1 MFKRT
6 TWNGFSENPFWVSQ
20 RWEGPKWGS
29 SFEGR
34 HRVIKLVWKDLTKLF
49 RMIIPPPTPCFCWLQ
64 MKHEFLGQCF
74 DDGLLG
80 AFSGE
85 AQGVA
90 LGYWLWSYCTCKTT
104 DLVDFMVLW
113 LLQCGFFTAPI
124 EQWSPNFLSPR
135 IGFLEDSFSTDRG
148 GGGGIV
154 WGWFKC
160 ITFIMHFML

>member
-1 MFKRT
+1 
-6 TWNGFSENPFWVSQ
+6 
-20 RWEGPKWGS
+20 
-29 SFEGR
+29 
-34 HRVIKLVWKDLTKLF
+34 
-49 RMIIPPPTPCFCWLQ
+49 
-64 MKHEFLGQCF
+64 MKHEFLGQGF

-90 LGYWLWSYCTCKTT
+90 LGYWLWTYCTCKTT
-104 DLVDFMVLW
+104 DLVDLMVLW
-113 LLQCGFFTAPI
+113 RLQCGFFTAPV

-154 WGWFKC
+154 WG
-160 ITFIMHFML
+160 